1 VSEHVSLRLA
11 LLDKQIVDRERLPI
25 GRVDDLELVL
35 SGSGEAP
42 QTEAIL
48 RSPTGSPLFG
58 SQCLQAVSLHT
69 SARLPMG

>member
-35 SGSGEAP
+35 PA
-42 QTEAIL
+42 
-48 RSPTGSPLFG
+48 
-58 SQCLQAVSLHT
+58 AVRRPRR
-69 SARLPMG
+69 RLS